1 MLAPIMTKEMKLFP
15 SQPLPSRVKNVRSR
29 AQSLKEFYAAASS
42 ANSASQ
48 IGGGGGGTAGGG
60 RHATANSLVLLHE
73 ISGGGGT
80 RATAAV
86 RQKNSKSIGHLPTNA
101 AVKNLLRNA
110 RTAGAGSETAQS
122 QTNQTA
128 NETTSNLAAVTANG
142 REKGGGTVQQ
152 HKCSSSLVSLKK
164 PLDSI
169 EEGVEMHPS
178 SSSSPKITSI
188 GQQEPK
194 TPKHEAKN
202 AATTVDGCDGGTTER
217 NAKSTANSQQQQSAE
232 KENNRSSSRT
242 RSSRERKKQNSSG
255 EEEGDREDEKG
266 KDREKNAK
274 SGGGNIISSGCFT
287 MWLRSSKR
295 KKGKAKGGGTATE
308 PTVVAQSP
316 RTDDLAKKDA
326 AKNNERMERGK
337 K

>member
-29 AQSLKEFYAAASS
+29 AQSLKEFYSAASS

-48 IGGGGGGTAGGG
+48 IGGGGGGTAGGS

-86 RQKNSKSIGHLPTNA
+86 RQKNSKSIGHLPTKA

-110 RTAGAGSETAQS
+110 RTAGGEAAQS
-122 QTNQTA
+122 QTIQTA
-128 NETTSNLAAVTANG
+128 NETTSNLAANG
-142 REKGGGTVQQ
+142 REKGGTAQQ

-202 AATTVDGCDGGTTER
+202 AATTVDGCDGGTTGTTP
-217 NAKSTANSQQQQSAE
+217 KSTANSQQQQTAE

-274 SGGGNIISSGCFT
+274 SGGGSIISSGCFT